1 MSDNVAQEIEY
12 FKELSKPFSPDE
24 VKKHPARGFEY
35 ITART
40 VQLRLDK
47 VCGPA
52 RWTVAY
58 DELKQ
63 GGVKCTLSIQSPN
76 GEWYQRDAM
85 AGPSTH
91 MNDTC
96 DAVKASCSEAF
107 KVAAS
112 NFGIG
117 RELYG
122 DGETYYPGEAVPV
135 KPEKPKPTR
144 TDAAKPKATKTE
156 TKIGRPPKAGNPKA
170 PYAWLKSLEEKFGEE
185 IVKPLARKMEDN
197 GRSWDTR
204 SWDDDN
210 IETARGLLYE
220 QFCGHANYD
229 GCLDPGPSP
238 VAAKPTA
245 GDELQDRIAAAKVV
259 RPELRDRAVDAVTA
273 LVESALY
280 KADEFNLA
288 RAAEELAKKATGKT
302 VTIKSLTT
310 EMRVPLLDAVA
321 NAAEHILMTG
331 EEFDFG
337 TLAF

>member
-1 MSDNVAQEIEY
+1 MSKDKMALEIEY
-12 FKELSKPFSPDE
+12 FKELTKPFSPDE
-24 VKKHPARGFEY
+24 LKRHPRGFDY

-52 RWTVAY
+52 RWTIAY

-85 AGPSTH
+85 AGPSSH

-122 DGETYYPGEAVPV
+122 DGETYYPGEAMST
-135 KPEKPKPTR
+135 KPEKPKSTR
-144 TDAAKPKATKTE
+144 TEAAQPTAQSGEVKK
-156 TKIGRPPKAGNPKA
+156 GRPPKAGNPKA
-170 PYAWLKSLEEKFGEE
+170 AYAWLKNLEKKFSDD
-185 IVKPLARKMEDN
+185 IVKPLRRKMEDN

-204 SWDDDN
+204 TWDDDD

-229 GCLDPGPSP
+229 GCLDPEGIPATQP
-238 VAAKPTA
+238 KP
-245 GDELQDRIAAAKVV
+245 
-259 RPELRDRAVDAVTA
+259 RP
-273 LVESALY
+273 
-280 KADEFNLA
+280 
-288 RAAEELAKKATGKT
+288 G
-302 VTIKSLTT
+302 
-310 EMRVPLLDAVA
+310 
-321 NAAEHILMTG
+321 
-331 EEFDFG
+331 
-337 TLAF
+337 